1 MEKKS
6 IVIFS
11 IIAMILVETLI
22 ATPSA
27 YSLATIVNAT
37 VSRIVMQTPGGYK
50 KDMCAIGDSCLCGTW
65 YECCDWHCASS
76 YNFTYTFPAYVGDCK
91 KINWVRNNGNIA
103 NNAARWRLNGVNI
116 TGLSPFSCLGVGDSI
131 LFVVNQTSTLSLET
145 GLYYAVC
152 GSQCID
158 NVALTAYPPDSGHKN
173 YPNASV
179 KAMNNVS
186 YTYNLTWP
194 ISV

>member
-50 KDMCAIGDSCLCGTW
+50 KSMCASGDTCLCGTW
-65 YECCDWHCASS
+65 YDCCDWHCASS
-76 YNFTYTFPAYVGDCK
+76 YNFTYTFPAYVGNCNK
-91 KINWVRNNGNIA
+91 VNWVKNNGNIA
-103 NNAARWRLNGVNI
+103 SNAARWKLNGVNI
-116 TGLSPFSCLGVGDSI
+116 MGLSPFSYLSVGDSI
-131 LFVVNQTSTLSLET
+131 LFVLNQTSTLSLET
-145 GLYYAVC
+145 GLYYTVC
-152 GSQCID
+152 GNLSIE
-158 NVALTAYPPDSGHKN
+158 NVALSDMPSSGHKA
-173 YPNASV
+173 YPNESIRT
-179 KAMNNVS
+179 MNNVS
-186 YTYNLTWP
+186 YAYNITWP